1 MACRGCQTGTPPR
14 ARVFRQWDKY
24 RALYLS
30 KNPLCVRCL
39 AKGIYTPALVVD
51 HIIPINGGGDVLFWP
66 EWNHQ
71 ALCQTCHNRKTT
83 REDPAT
89 KANRKAG
96 MYREQEERAH
106 IVTTGCMAMMTE
118 QEQNRLI
125 RGLIR
130 QRDLWKTQET
140 GHKVNRTGRTE
151 RTTPKRLT
159 DRDARSWNVFAIAGE
174 AVRGGGGGFH
184 DETVPAGHRPPPQ
197 IFVHGNFFE
206 K

>member
-1 MACRGCQTGTPPR
+1 MPWQPLRRCTEPGCNKRVKSGKCEEHRRAAWRAEDARRGHRR
-14 ARVFRQWDKY
+14 ARGYSRQWDKY

-51 HIIPINGGGDVLFWP
+51 HIISINGGGDVLFWP

-96 MYREQEERAH
+96 MYREQEERA
-106 IVTTGCMAMMTE
+106 A
-118 QEQNRLI
+118 
-125 RGLIR
+125 
-130 QRDLWKTQET
+130 
-140 GHKVNRTGRTE
+140 
-151 RTTPKRLT
+151 
-159 DRDARSWNVFAIAGE
+159 
-174 AVRGGGGGFH
+174 
-184 DETVPAGHRPPPQ
+184 HRNDWMY
-197 IFVHGNFFE
+197 GDDD
-206 K
+206 

>member
-1 MACRGCQTGTPPR
+1 MKSGKCEEHRRAAWRAEDARRGHRR
-14 ARVFRQWDKY
+14 ARGYSRLWDKY
-24 RALYLS
+24 RAMYLK

-96 MYREQEERAH
+96 MYREQEERA
-106 IVTTGCMAMMTE
+106 A
-118 QEQNRLI
+118 
-125 RGLIR
+125 
-130 QRDLWKTQET
+130 
-140 GHKVNRTGRTE
+140 
-151 RTTPKRLT
+151 
-159 DRDARSWNVFAIAGE
+159 
-174 AVRGGGGGFH
+174 
-184 DETVPAGHRPPPQ
+184 HRNDWMY
-197 IFVHGNFFE
+197 GDDD
-206 K
+206 